1 MKTKGYIEAKNANY
15 VYGKGMGQF
24 SLNPVNL
31 TLYNGEITFLTGP
44 NGSGKS
50 TLGKLLCGI
59 YKPTKGVVFLEGQDT
74 KTLSLGEIGK
84 KIGYLWQKPE
94 MQIFAPTPLEELC
107 FVEEIEGKEEA
118 LRVESAMY
126 WLSLFEIDALKDAPS
141 HTLSRGEKQRLA
153 LAAVISRGAGYLILD
168 EPTKGLDSRRKMQFE
183 KLLLRL
189 KESQRVGML
198 IISHD
203 KSFTSTLADKV
214 LAMKAGGIDDE
225 PFFR

>member
-1 MKTKGYIEAKNANY
+1 MKNRGYIEAKNANY
-15 VYGKGMGQF
+15 AYGKSTEQF

-31 TLYNGEITFLTGP
+31 TLYGGEITFLTGP

-50 TLGKLLCGI
+50 TVGKLLCGI
-59 YKPTKGVVFLEGQDT
+59 YKPTKGAVFLDGEDT
-74 KTLSLGEIGK
+74 KALSLGEIGK

-107 FVEEIEGKEEA
+107 FIEEIEGIKEKV
-118 LRVESAMY
+118 RIESALH
-126 WLSLFEIDALKDAPS
+126 WLSLFDIEDLKDAPS

-168 EPTKGLDSRRKMQFE
+168 EPTKGLDRHRKLQFE

-189 KESQRVGML
+189 KESQQVGML

-203 KSFTSTLADKV
+203 KSFTSALADKV
-214 LAMKAGGIDDE
+214 VTMRAGGILDE
-225 PFFR
+225 TFFG